1 MGRRL
6 FRAVWLAA
14 ALLGTAGGLS
24 GCTVY
29 PAASVGVGYRS
40 PGYYGGPGYYRPYRP
55 YYGGGGGYYGRPYG
69 YGGGYR
75 GYYGRPY
82 W

>member
-1 MGRRL
+1 MRRRL
-6 FRAVWLAA
+6 FRTVQLI
-14 ALLGTAGGLS
+14 ALLGTAAAGLS
-24 GCTVY
+24 GCAVY
-29 PAASVGVGYRS
+29 PAVGYSYRS
-40 PGYYGGPGYYRPYRP
+40 PGPYAAPGYYRPYRP
-55 YYGGGGGYYGRPYG
+55 YYGGGGGYGYYGRPYG